1 MHETKAIST
10 TLEFVS
16 INNQNNIVV
25 ITYPNDPHFQ
35 IIAKNVSIQ
44 IVFDL
49 NLPLTN
55 FSLQLK
61 RSIDF
66 RKPIVSSFENWA
78 LSDLL
83 MEATKETRF
92 PDFIYYS

>member
-61 RSIDF
+61 
-66 RKPIVSSFENWA
+66 
-78 LSDLL
+78 
-83 MEATKETRF
+83 
-92 PDFIYYS
+92 